1 LAASS
6 SFVVTEHCIIE
17 LQYSERKHTMNT
29 SNLLP
34 FALGVGVGA
43 VVALLLAPRT
53 GEELREDISGKVTDG
68 ANELKAAG
76 KHVKRKARS
85 FVTNAKERVDEAVQA
100 EAAFNEANNG

>member
-1 LAASS
+1 
-6 SFVVTEHCIIE
+6 
-17 LQYSERKHTMNT
+17 MNT
-29 SNLLP
+29 SNMSGSLLP

-68 ANELKAAG
+68 VNELKAAG

-85 FVTNAKERVDEAVQA
+85 FVTDAKERVDEAVQA
-100 EAAFNEANNG
+100 GEAAFNAANKE

>member
-1 LAASS
+1 
-6 SFVVTEHCIIE
+6 
-17 LQYSERKHTMNT
+17 MNT
-29 SNLLP
+29 SNMSGSLLP

-53 GEELREDISGKVTDG
+53 GEELREDISGKVGDG

-100 EAAFNEANNG
+100 GEAAFNEASNG